1 MGSKEFKDCSKK
13 NSRLVEKGQGREKKE
28 SSKAAVTLRCVIC
41 PNSPY
46 TCAIGESGFSV
57 LFLGAPGSVK
67 RSVSLSA
74 PMLVG
79 KDGRP
84 HVPDAVERRANA
96 LASLKLICESPV
108 FFPHLELLLAT
119 QDSQGNTPFMAS
131 IANRAYPASLVL
143 LEAAI
148 RVAKDSSNDEETQRK
163 TLMACV
169 FPENSPPDNSPLY
182 VVCCNDTCS
191 FTWTGAEHI
200 NQVYNGHYIHRVVLI
215 QAFFRTFHYEL

>member
-1 MGSKEFKDCSKK
+1 
-13 NSRLVEKGQGREKKE
+13 
-28 SSKAAVTLRCVIC
+28 
-41 PNSPY
+41 
-46 TCAIGESGFSV
+46 
-57 LFLGAPGSVK
+57 
-67 RSVSLSA
+67 
-74 PMLVG
+74 MLVG

-169 FPENSPPDNSPLY
+169 FPENSPPTPRTNNKKTTSGH
-182 VVCCNDTCS
+182 S
-191 FTWTGAEHI
+191 FSTTNFVWSA
-200 NQVYNGHYIHRVVLI
+200 NKFAR
-215 QAFFRTFHYEL
+215 

>member
-1 MGSKEFKDCSKK
+1 MKRSQSCPNNLKIGRK
-13 NSRLVEKGQGREKKE
+13 NLRMVEKGQRHL
-28 SSKAAVTLRCVIC
+28 SSVYAVSFSQQSHTRVQ
-41 PNSPY
+41 
-46 TCAIGESGFSV
+46 CANQASLFS
-57 LFLGAPGSVK
+57 FLGAPGSVK
-67 RSVSLSA
+67 RSISLSA

-200 NQVYNGHYIHRVVLI
+200 NQVWPLVP
-215 QAFFRTFHYEL
+215 